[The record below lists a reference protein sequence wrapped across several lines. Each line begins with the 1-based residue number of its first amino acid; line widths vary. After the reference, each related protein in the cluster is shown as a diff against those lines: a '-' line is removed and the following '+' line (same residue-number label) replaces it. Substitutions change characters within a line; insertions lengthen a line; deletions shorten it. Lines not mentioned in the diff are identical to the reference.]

1 MDLIALLLILA
12 FVLWLQ
18 MRILCGFAFKK
29 LEYRCE
35 FSVPEAH
42 EGDTITLV
50 ETVYNGKLLPVPWLR
65 VDIHTSRWLE
75 FAGTCSVIAQENR
88 HVTSSFVLRSYQK
101 ITRKW
106 KLKCLKRGVF
116 HTENVTLVSGDLL
129 NFSNVSEAMPVN
141 ATLIVY
147 PQIIELEELFV
158 PVSLQQ
164 GDRVVNRWIIDDPFI
179 VAGVREYAPG
189 DPLSRMHWPAS
200 AKSGRLMV
208 RKNEHSSQR
217 NLTVILNMQSQHYEL
232 FDTMDKSM
240 AELGIKV
247 AATLFDRALRE
258 GNPVR
263 FITNGCT
270 EPDAKQPIVT
280 GEAADRDHIASLF
293 RILAGLRMKNVKDF
307 RNLLEDALPD
317 ILNSEAVIITAYLTV
332 EISRLADRMVSEGND
347 VRIIL
352 LDTVYEKGSEPRLA
366 DLYILSGRIRQQAA
380 KLA

>member
-1 MDLIALLLILA
+1 MDIIALLLILA
-12 FVLWLQ
+12 FMLWLQ
-18 MRILCGFAFKK
+18 MYLLCKFVLDR
-29 LEYRCE
+29 LEYRFE

-75 FAGTCSVIAQENR
+75 FAGTCSVIAQDNR
-88 HVTSSFVLRSYQK
+88 HVTSSFVLKSYQK

-106 KLKCLKRGVF
+106 KLKCLKRGIF

-129 NFSNVSEAMPVN
+129 NFGTVSSALPVN
-141 ATLIVY
+141 VALTVY
-147 PQIIELEELFV
+147 PRMIDLDELFV

-164 GDRVVNRWIIDDPFI
+164 SDRVVNRWIIDDPFL
-179 VAGVREYAPG
+179 VAGVRDYTAG
-189 DPLSRMHWPAS
+189 DPFNRIHWPAS

-208 RKNEHSSQR
+208 RKNEYTSQQ
-217 NLTVILNMQSQHYEL
+217 NLTVILNMQSRHYEI
-232 FDTMDKSM
+232 FDTIDKAM

-263 FITNGCT
+263 LITNGCT
-270 EPDAKQPIVT
+270 VPDAKQPIVT
-280 GEAADRDHIASLF
+280 GEAAGRDHVTSLL
-293 RILAGLRMKNVKDF
+293 RILAGLRMKTVKDF
-307 RNLLEDALPD
+307 RNLLEEVSSG
-317 ILNSEAVIITAYLTV
+317 ILDSEIVIITAYLTV
-332 EISRLADRMVSEGND
+332 EMSRLADRIAHEGND
-347 VRIIL
+347 VHVIL
-352 LDTVYEKGSEPRLA
+352 LHTVYEKDSEPRHA
-366 DLYILSGRIRQQAA
+366 DLYILSDSARLEAE